1 MAPNRAIAQR
11 PGGTSQVTVPLAS
24 IDRVSSIVP
33 ALVPITN
40 TAMYLPFCVDSTV
53 KVLPVALL
61 IGVQVLGIDVLGE
74 LIAAVQVYH
83 W

>member
-1 MAPNRAIAQR
+1 VIVFD
-11 PGGTSQVTVPLAS
+11 SHEVDL
-24 IDRVSSIVP
+24 VP
-33 ALVPITN
+33 ALVPVTN
-40 TAMYLPFCVDSTV
+40 TAMYLPLCADCTV

-74 LIAAVQVYH
+74 LIAAVQAYH